1 MMASKTGL
9 ILEGGAL
16 RGIFTAG
23 VLDCLLDKNVY
34 FPYVAGVSVGVSNAS
49 GFVSRQKGRSKK
61 ILIHENTRSFYGLPN
76 ILRTGKVLDLDEC
89 IVKYAYDNFP
99 YDFETFRK
107 SDTLWEA
114 VVANCETGEAEY
126 VSDFQTDREALDFC
140 KASCSL
146 PFICKPIELRGKKYL
161 DGSLADS
168 IPYQRAL
175 DMGCDKILLILTKAD
190 IHEATDY
197 KKLKLLVDLF
207 YRRKYPKLADTIL
220 GRKDQYLRQMEAI
233 EKMEKEGRAMI
244 IKPDETT
251 VAHFENNR
259 KKLEKCYQDA
269 YKLMERRFDELDAFL
284 KA

>member
-1 MMASKTGL
+1 MASKTGL

-114 VVANCETGEAEY
+114 VVANCETARLP
-126 VSDFQTDREALDFC
+126 VHFHLS
-140 KASCSL
+140 AS
-146 PFICKPIELRGKKYL
+146 P
-161 DGSLADS
+161 
-168 IPYQRAL
+168 
-175 DMGCDKILLILTKAD
+175 
-190 IHEATDY
+190 
-197 KKLKLLVDLF
+197 
-207 YRRKYPKLADTIL
+207 
-220 GRKDQYLRQMEAI
+220 
-233 EKMEKEGRAMI
+233 
-244 IKPDETT
+244 
-251 VAHFENNR
+251 
-259 KKLEKCYQDA
+259 
-269 YKLMERRFDELDAFL
+269 
-284 KA
+284 